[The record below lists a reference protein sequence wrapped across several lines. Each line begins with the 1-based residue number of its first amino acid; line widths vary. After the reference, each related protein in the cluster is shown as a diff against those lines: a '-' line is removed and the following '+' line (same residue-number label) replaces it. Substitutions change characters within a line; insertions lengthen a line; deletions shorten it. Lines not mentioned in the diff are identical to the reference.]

1 MPSREHSVD
10 GDQGFIGLNS
20 RDNPLNLGKTYVSKS
35 QNFRFDR
42 GIATLRKGTKR
53 ITDAA
58 LAALGTIYG
67 ACAYTKAD
75 GVEQIV
81 FVLDSRICVYDPEA
95 GAIVATIL
103 YPTGEMVTA
112 SDVVDVYQAQGV
124 GYVYICRGQNKTVL
138 RWNGSVAA
146 GVVEIPSNT
155 THHNYPNSLHSVY
168 YGNRHIV
175 QTDHNTFSVS
185 HYLSDSNWSALDMF
199 SINDGSSDRMIAITP
214 WTLNEFVIFMRNSI
228 FYASVGIGADLIGD
242 AVKEDNSYVKSLAT
256 DIGCVARGSAVQAGG
271 GIIFLSDNGVY
282 ILNPSGASQGGVNTP
297 EGMRLLAI
305 AEPLS
310 APINDVIARINYNY
324 VDKSVAI
331 YWENRYYLAVPLD
344 SSTTNNTILVYNF
357 VNKAW
362 ESVDLYPSGFD
373 IRQFI
378 VAKRGNKRRLFS
390 VDQDQGL
397 FLLED
402 LEWDEYGSATGLPIL
417 PSISGEDTFVL
428 NTASA
433 VLNPSA
439 FQSNQIQG
447 ELITRA
453 YSFDTNK
460 EKRFSGVQT
469 DVYAPSGGVIYTSI
483 ITTNP
488 DIETQLARFGLAVDE
503 DALLRLP
510 ARKCGQYIQCK
521 YITTNLRPSIRS
533 TTVSALLT
541 GYTHNTQK

>member
-1 MPSREHSVD
+1 MPSREHLVD

-20 RDNPLNLGKTYVSKS
+20 RDNPLNLGKTFVSKS

-67 ACAYTKAD
+67 ACVYTKAD
-75 GVEQIV
+75 GTEQFI
-81 FVLDSRICVYDPEA
+81 FVLGTRICIYDPQA
-95 GAIVATIL
+95 GAIVGTVL
-103 YPTGEMVTA
+103 YPACETVTG
-112 SDVVDVYQAQGV
+112 SDTVDVYQAQGI
-124 GYVYICRGQNKTVL
+124 GYVYICRGQNKTTL
-138 RWNGSVAA
+138 RWDGSVS
-146 GVVEIPSNT
+146 GVIVIPSNSA
-155 THHNYPNSLHSVY
+155 HHNYPNALQAVY

-175 QTDHNTFSVS
+175 QTDHNSFRVS
-185 HYLSDSNWSALDMF
+185 HYLSDSTWSVLDMF

-228 FYASVGIGADLIGD
+228 FYASVGIGHDLAGD
-242 AVKEDNSYVKSLAT
+242 AAQESNSYVKSLAT

-282 ILNPSGASQGGVNTP
+282 ILNPSGAGQGGVNTP

-324 VDKSVAI
+324 VDKAVAI

-344 SSTTNNTILVYNF
+344 SNTTNNAILVYNF
-357 VNKAW
+357 VNKSW

-373 IRQFI
+373 IRQFV

-397 FLLED
+397 FLLEELD
-402 LEWDEYGSATGLPIL
+402 WDEYGNATGLPLL
-417 PSISGEDTFVL
+417 PPVGGGDTFVL
-428 NTASA
+428 DTSSA
-433 VLNPSA
+433 ILNPSA

-488 DIETQLARFGLAVDE
+488 DIETQLARFGLPVDE
-503 DALLRLP
+503 DAVLRLP
-510 ARKCGQYIQCK
+510 ARKCGQYLQCK
-521 YITTNLRPSIRS
+521 YITTNLRPSVRS